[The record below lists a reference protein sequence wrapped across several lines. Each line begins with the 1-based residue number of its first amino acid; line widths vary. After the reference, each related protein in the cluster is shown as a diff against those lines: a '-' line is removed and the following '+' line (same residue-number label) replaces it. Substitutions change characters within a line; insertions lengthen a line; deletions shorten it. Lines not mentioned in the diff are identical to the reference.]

1 MAVKFWKAVPKDYVP
16 WLQVHDKMTV
26 VLVSLKLWTSVLR
39 MMFADHKLG
48 DLRTVNHAK
57 INK

>member
-48 DLRTVNHAK
+48 DLRTVNLA
-57 INK
+57 N